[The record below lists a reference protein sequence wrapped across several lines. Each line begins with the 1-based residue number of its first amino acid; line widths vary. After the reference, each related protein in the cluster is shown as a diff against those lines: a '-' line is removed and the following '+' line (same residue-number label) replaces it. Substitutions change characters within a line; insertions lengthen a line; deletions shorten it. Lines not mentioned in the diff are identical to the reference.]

1 MEAKELREKTM
12 DQLNETLEALKK
24 EGFNLRFQQATGQ
37 VENTAQMRRARRDVA
52 RVKTI
57 INEKSAIAVE
67 EQGKQQMPKRILQGN
82 VTSDKKPANGNRSS
96 RAEVQTPCIKKDY
109 KKLKKNIEHMMK
121 EIYLKSAI
129 WSAFK
134 SALLSQNQNAGK

>member
-1 MEAKELREKTM
+1 MMEAKELREKTM

-37 VENTAQMRRARRDVA
+37 VENTTQMRRARRDVA

-67 EQGKQQMPKRILQGN
+67 EQGK
-82 VTSDKKPANGNRSS
+82 
-96 RAEVQTPCIKKDY
+96 
-109 KKLKKNIEHMMK
+109 
-121 EIYLKSAI
+121 
-129 WSAFK
+129 
-134 SALLSQNQNAGK
+134 